1 MRRPSRP
8 PRRLRA
14 SHDEHVPSLAVLQQW
29 NSASQLPICVVE
41 VAGKGLGVAARR
53 GLPAGVVV
61 AEYRF
66 RIVKRAA
73 CSPGDYRVEVA
84 GVARGLVGKIDART
98 FGPPSNGVA
107 QVGALLNEPS
117 VGMVPNC
124 VRRAGWVDPPGGKHR
139 RGSFS
144 LVTSRPVRVGEEL
157 TWDYGKTYGRREY
170 EHHSPNQQASAA
182 YDKDKAARLSA
193 AAVAQAQKHA
203 ARFA

>member
-73 CSPGDYRVEVA
+73 CSPGDYRVEA
-84 GVARGLVGKIDART
+84 EFSQIQKFL
-98 FGPPSNGVA
+98 A
-107 QVGALLNEPS
+107 QLPEAQQAVVEKVYLLNLT
-117 VGMVPNC
+117 
-124 VRRAGWVDPPGGKHR
+124 H
-139 RGSFS
+139 
-144 LVTSRPVRVGEEL
+144 EEA
-157 TWDYGKTYGRREY
+157 
-170 EHHSPNQQASAA
+170 ASALEIPLGTL
-182 YDKDKAARLSA
+182 KSRLRLA
-193 AAVAQAQKHA
+193 MGKMRQLIGTEQ
-203 ARFA
+203 